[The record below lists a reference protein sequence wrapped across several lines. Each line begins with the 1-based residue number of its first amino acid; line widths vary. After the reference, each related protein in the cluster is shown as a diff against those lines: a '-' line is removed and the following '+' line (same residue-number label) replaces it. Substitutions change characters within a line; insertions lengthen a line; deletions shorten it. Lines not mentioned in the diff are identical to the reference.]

1 MSYSMFQEELEEGAA
16 SGEIAK
22 STIKE
27 KLLFWGGLAFALI
40 QFIVPVYVYLIDL
53 QLRAIHVGIGISLAF
68 LIYPFSKVLKKEKLY
83 LWDLLIILGVLV
95 SNVNILLNTMNI
107 YNEPGSASNLD
118 LALGVFLFA
127 MVLEAARR
135 TMGLIIPVLL
145 LFLLGYI
152 FVSPYLPGIWQM
164 RGLDWRLVVN
174 SLYYSP
180 LGIYGA
186 VTGMSA
192 TFISMFI
199 IFGAF
204 LSVTGAGRTFIELA
218 LALAGKYTGGPA
230 KTCVIASA
238 LFGSISGSSV
248 ANVMVTGTYTI
259 PLMTKSGYKPNFA
272 GAVEAISSTGG
283 GITPPIMSIT
293 AFMMAEFL
301 NMSYLKIILYAIIPC
316 ILYYTGVIAG
326 VHFLT
331 KRLGLKGL
339 PKEQIPRWREILT
352 FHKMAGFLVPLG
364 ILLIMIAFGKP
375 LMEAGFYA
383 SISALVIYFV
393 MNYRE
398 HSLKKLFLDMIKAL
412 SGGGLDIVRLVPI
425 LVSMSVLVN
434 LIGLAGLAPK
444 ISSVIFD
451 VGTHNIYISLLIAS
465 ILPLVLGTALPV
477 VPTYLLSVSILS
489 PVLLKLGVDIVAAH
503 LFFIY
508 WGVLGS
514 VTPPTCE
521 AAVVSAGIAKG
532 DWLKTGFYA
541 CGLGAV
547 AFCLPYFMVLDPALI
562 GRSTPG
568 NVVFAAV
575 TGFIGAIS
583 MSYGIFGWKDGLIN
597 IPLRALFL
605 IGGVMLLFPGA
616 MITAGGAAIAGV
628 ALILD
633 RMIKP
638 AATIPA

>member
-1 MSYSMFQEELEEGAA
+1 MSYSMFQEELQED
-16 SGEIAK
+16 K
-22 STIKE
+22 VM
-27 KLLFWGGLAFALI
+27 FWGGLTFALV
-40 QFIVPVYVYLIDL
+40 QFILPVYVYLIDL
-53 QLRAIHVGIGISLAF
+53 QLRAIHVGMGISLAF
-68 LIYPFSKVLKKEKLY
+68 LVYPVSKRINKGKLY
-83 LWDLLIILGVLV
+83 FWDMLIILGVIV
-95 SNVNILLNTMNI
+95 SNVNIYLKTMDI
-107 YNEPGSASNLD
+107 YNQPGSASNLD
-118 LALGVFLFA
+118 LALGIFLFIV
-127 MVLEAARR
+127 VLEAARR
-135 TMGLIIPVLL
+135 SMGMIIPTMLL
-145 LFLLGYI
+145 LLVGYVFL
-152 FVSPYLPGIWQM
+152 SPYMPGIWQM
-164 RGLDWRLVVN
+164 RGLDWQLVVN

-180 LGIYGA
+180 LGIYGS

-204 LSVTGAGRTFIELA
+204 LSVTGAGKTFIELA
-218 LALAGKYTGGPA
+218 LALTGRFTGGPA

-316 ILYYTGVIAG
+316 VLYYTGVMGG

-331 KRLGLKGL
+331 KRQGLKGL
-339 PKEQIPRWREILT
+339 PKDQIPRWRDILT
-352 FHKMAGFLVPLG
+352 FHKMAGFLVPLA
-364 ILLIMIAFGKP
+364 ILLLMIGFGKP
-375 LMEAGFYA
+375 LA
-383 SISALVIYFV
+383 ALVIYFI
-393 MNYRE
+393 MKYRD
-398 HSLKKLFLDMIKAL
+398 SNMKKLCVDVFKAL
-412 SGGGLDIVRLVPI
+412 SSGGLDIVRLVPI

-434 LIGLAGLAPK
+434 LIGLTGLAPK
-444 ISSVIFD
+444 LSTIIFD
-451 VGTHNIYISLLIAS
+451 MGSHNIYISLLIAA
-465 ILPLVLGTALPV
+465 ILPLVLGTAMPV

-489 PVLLKLGVDIVAAH
+489 PVLMKLGVDEVAAH

-508 WGVLGS
+508 FGVLGS

-547 AFCLPYFMVLDPALI
+547 GFCLPYFMVLDPALI

-568 NVVFAAV
+568 NVIFAAV
-575 TGFIGAIS
+575 SGFIGAIS
-583 MSYGIFGWKDGLIN
+583 MSYGLFGWKKDSLIN
-597 IPLRALFL
+597 IPLRAMFL
-605 IGGVMLLFPGA
+605 VSGVMLLFPGLK
-616 MITAGGAAIAGV
+616 ITATGAVIAGI

-633 RMIKP
+633 RVIKP
-638 AATIPA
+638 TPPTAATA

>member
-1 MSYSMFQEELEEGAA
+1 MSYSMFQEELQEDAISPG
-16 SGEIAK
+16 SSK
-22 STIKE
+22 TTVKE
-27 KLLFWGGLAFALI
+27 KLLFWGGLVFALI

-68 LIYPFSKVLKKEKLY
+68 LIYPVSKVLKKEKLY
-83 LWDLLIILGVLV
+83 PWDLLIIAGVLV
-95 SNVNILLNTMNI
+95 SNVNIFLKTMDI

-118 LALGVFLFA
+118 LALGIFLFV
-127 MVLEAARR
+127 MILEAARR
-135 TMGLIIPVLL
+135 TMGWIIPALL
-145 LFLLGYI
+145 LTLLGYI

-301 NMSYLKIILYAIIPC
+301 NMSYLKIVLYAIIPC

-331 KRLGLKGL
+331 KRQGLKGL
-339 PKEQIPRWREILT
+339 PKDQIPRWREILT
-352 FHKMAGFLVPLG
+352 FHKMAGFLVPLA
-364 ILLIMIAFGKP
+364 ILLMMIALGKP

-383 SISALVIYFV
+383 SMSALAIYFV
-393 MNYRE
+393 MNYRT
-398 HSLKKLFLDMIKAL
+398 HGLKKLFMDMIKSL

-444 ISSVIFD
+444 LSSVIFD
-451 VGTHNIYISLLIAS
+451 VGTHNIYVSLLIAS

-489 PVLLKLGVDIVAAH
+489 PVLQKLGVDVVAAH

-508 WGVLGS
+508 WGVLGA

-562 GRSTPG
+562 GRAPADR
-568 NVVFAAV
+568 VIFAAI
-575 TGFIGAIS
+575 TGFIGAIA
-583 MSYGIFGWKDGLIN
+583 MSYGIFGWKDSLIN
-597 IPLRALFL
+597 IPLRAMFL
-605 IGGVMLLFPGA
+605 VGGIMLLFPGI
-616 MITAGGAAIAGV
+616 MVTATGAAIAGG

-633 RMIKP
+633 RVVKP
-638 AATIPA
+638 RAAAPA